1 MAGSTSI
8 HIPVLLQPVLT
19 LLDPQPG
26 HILVDGTLGGGG
38 HTRLFAQRVGYQGM
52 VVAVDRDP
60 AAVARAEHELVGM
73 PIRVAQANYTD
84 LPEILASAGGERVH
98 GILLDLGLSSDQLA
112 DAQRGFSYEADGPLD
127 LRFDPDRGEPAW
139 RLLARLSAE
148 HLANVIYQ
156 YGEERHSRRI
166 APRLSSDAAP
176 RRYARPASWRTWS
189 VAVCP
194 APGII
199 GLIRRRARSRHCV
212 SP

>member
-166 APRLSSDAAP
+166 AQDCRATPHQGDTHG
-176 RRYARPASWRTWS
+176 RR
-189 VAVCP
+189 VGG
-194 APGII
+194 PG
-199 GLIRRRARSRHCV
+199 
-212 SP
+212 P